1 MTPSTLFRPLAH
13 LFFGLP
19 FYGYFLKSTSPAALA
34 LGPAD
39 PWPGNADLAQRL
51 VTGDV
56 TLANPHDFNELS
68 DIRAMGDMIAS
79 SWARQR
85 LRAWLDSHARWSEAA
100 WAPETIGNRLSNWLK
115 HAPWLLD
122 ESQPGL
128 SQDLK
133 AAAALQARH
142 LARTLSW
149 APEGQQQLA
158 AAKGLLLWSLAE
170 GNDALLERAASV
182 LTLEV
187 KKQIHPDGGHVSRS
201 PAVHLVVLKDLI
213 DMKVWLNASNR
224 ELFDGLQSALDRM
237 GPMVRFWRMGDG
249 SLARFNDTGDIS
261 AAQVSLALALSGVR
275 GKPLGT
281 APHSGFERLSAGR
294 ALVLMD
300 AGRPAQDDHAHA
312 GTLSFEMTAGRQRI
326 VSNMGAAPA
335 HQPGWR
341 QALKH
346 TAAHST
352 VTVGNTDS
360 LPLSVSSERQEE
372 QGAVW
377 VNTRHDGYLASHG
390 LIHKRRLH
398 LDSQGTTLRGEDRLE
413 GKEGV
418 EVALRFHL
426 DPQVQAALS
435 GDAQAVLLK
444 LGDGAGWRFR
454 AKGAAIDMEDSA
466 FKPGDDSP
474 RRSQQIVLKGA
485 TGSGGA
491 VVKWAFDSLGK
502 R

>member
-1 MTPSTLFRPLAH
+1 
-13 LFFGLP
+13 
-19 FYGYFLKSTSPAALA
+19 
-34 LGPAD
+34 
-39 PWPGNADLAQRL
+39 
-51 VTGDV
+51 
-56 TLANPHDFNELS
+56 
-68 DIRAMGDMIAS
+68 
-79 SWARQR
+79 
-85 LRAWLDSHARWSEAA
+85 
-100 WAPETIGNRLSNWLK
+100 
-115 HAPWLLD
+115 
-122 ESQPGL
+122 
-128 SQDLK
+128 
-133 AAAALQARH
+133 
-142 LARTLSW
+142 
-149 APEGQQQLA
+149 
-158 AAKGLLLWSLAE
+158 LWSLAE
-170 GNDALLERAASV
+170 GNDALLERAVSV
-182 LTLEV
+182 LSLEV

-201 PAVHLVVLKDLI
+201 PAVHLMVLKDLI

-224 ELFDGLQSALDRM
+224 ELFDGLQNALDRM

-281 APHSGFERLSAGR
+281 APHSCFERLSAGR

-300 AGRPAQDDHAHA
+300 TGRPTLDDHAHA

-326 VSNMGAAPA
+326 VSNMGAAPL

-352 VTVGNTDS
+352 VTIGNTDS
-360 LPLSVSSERQEE
+360 QPLSVSSERQEE

-377 VNTRHDGYLASHG
+377 VNARHDGYLASHG

-466 FKPGDDSP
+466 FKPGDDPP

-485 TGSGGA
+485 TGPGGA